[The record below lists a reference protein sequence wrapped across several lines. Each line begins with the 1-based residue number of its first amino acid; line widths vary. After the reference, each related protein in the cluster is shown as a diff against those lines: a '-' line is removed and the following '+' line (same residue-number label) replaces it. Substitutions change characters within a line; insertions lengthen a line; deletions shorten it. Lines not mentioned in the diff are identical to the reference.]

1 MASSLMSPPHNG
13 TPFIY
18 FTERLS
24 LVIST
29 ALKSYY
35 LYVNDEWI
43 DCGCQEQYLF
53 VSSGQPWL
61 CFNSISPPSLNVID
75 NWCGRTWLSEGAKFF
90 SSNRRVPC
98 HFGVFT
104 RGVLCCL
111 QQQQFCCHRWW
122 LDTDVILGRAVAP
135 GKKPSEIMKLL
146 RWLKMLHK
154 CPQVP
159 FWLCCSMLPF
169 VPLSLCEIM
178 LCMVPFFLCIC
189 LFLTQEQI
197 LSVYWGLTTLGKLK
211 FFCLKRRAVLTGF
224 RGLFCITQPEETL
237 KQAPSF
243 FMFFFLS

>member
-1 MASSLMSPPHNG
+1 MASPLKSPPHNC

-75 NWCGRTWLSEGAKFF
+75 NWCGRTLSSGGAKFF

-104 RGVLCCL
+104 GGALCCF
-111 QQQQFCCHRWW
+111 QQRQF
-122 LDTDVILGRAVAP
+122 
-135 GKKPSEIMKLL
+135 
-146 RWLKMLHK
+146 MLSQMMTWHWCDPRESCGSWK
-154 CPQVP
+154 G
-159 FWLCCSMLPF
+159 
-169 VPLSLCEIM
+169 
-178 LCMVPFFLCIC
+178 
-189 LFLTQEQI
+189 T
-197 LSVYWGLTTLGKLK
+197 
-211 FFCLKRRAVLTGF
+211 F
-224 RGLFCITQPEETL
+224 RNNE
-237 KQAPSF
+237 APSVV
-243 FMFFFLS
+243 